1 MLVPEALEDEDLLEM
16 LDVGLLQA
24 IVVDDWKAK
33 AWAQV
38 LPNVKLHEQIVLR
51 PKTRMGWA
59 IRKDSPKL
67 AAELNEFYAW
77 YVTQVGKAGTTLMRD
92 YMARVKAM
100 RNAAAAEDQK
110 RFETLIDFFKKY
122 GGQYKFDPL
131 MLAAQGYQE
140 SQLNQN
146 VHSPV
151 GAIGIMQLMPATGNE
166 LKVGDIRQAE
176 ANIHAGT
183 KYMDVLMTRYFA
195 DASFDDQNRA
205 LCLRQL
211 QHGTGKR
218 DQDADRSKEA
228 RARSGPVV
236 QQRRGRH
243 CGEDRHRDD
252 HLRAEHL
259 QVLCRLS
266 VAG

>member
-1 MLVPEALEDEDLLEM
+1 MAPDETAVERRNRRDGSSVTAIETIDDLAGKTVHVRKVSTYYLSLTALNAQFRKDGKPEIKIVPVPDALEDEDLLEM

-33 AWAQV
+33 AWKQV
-38 LPNVKLHEQIVLR
+38 LPNMKLHEQVVLR

-77 YVTQVGKAGTTLMRD
+77 YVPSKWAGRHD
-92 YMARVKAM
+92 AHARLHDEGQGM

-110 RFETLIDFFKKY
+110 RFETLIAFFKKY

-140 SQLNQN
+140 SKLNQN
-146 VHSPV
+146 DKSPV
-151 GAIGIMQLMPATGNE
+151 GAIGVMQLMPATGTE

-176 ANIHAGT
+176 ANIHGGT
-183 KYMDVLMTRYFA
+183 KYMDV
-195 DASFDDQNRA
+195 S
-205 LCLRQL
+205 
-211 QHGTGKR
+211 
-218 DQDADRSKEA
+218 
-228 RARSGPVV
+228 
-236 QQRRGRH
+236 
-243 CGEDRHRDD
+243 
-252 HLRAEHL
+252 
-259 QVLCRLS
+259 
-266 VAG
+266 